1 VIYDIEKEPQ
11 KQLEMVTKSGSRSVP
26 VVDVE
31 GIIIRGY
38 SEESMR
44 EAIEKKRLE

>member
-11 KQLEMVTKSGSRSVP
+11 KQLEMEIKSCSRSVP

-38 SEESMR
+38 SEEAMR
-44 EAIEKKRLE
+44 EAIEKKRRE